1 MKILLM
7 LLAIK
12 FSVFESSWAQKV
24 ETEKELSQTQTL
36 NLKELELFNKIL
48 YLIENQYYQNVDSK
62 VLIENAIKGMMSA
75 LDPHSS
81 YLNKDLFK
89 KMENDTKGEYEGI
102 GIELT
107 IKNNAILIVTVVD
120 DTPAYKAGLRAG
132 DQIIEINDK
141 SVIGYSLDTIV
152 NRMKGKNGDIIKLS
166 VFRGSKKGKIDFNVK
181 RQVIKIRAV
190 KSQMIGKN
198 YVVLRITQFQKKVAN
213 LLDDA
218 LEKARK
224 ESKKDGGI
232 KGIVLDLRGNPGGLL
247 DQAVEVSSRF
257 LESGEVVST
266 ENRDGKVIEVKYVSK
281 SCIKDT
287 TTPMIVLINGSS
299 ASASEIVA
307 GALQD
312 HKRAIV
318 MGETSFG
325 KGSVQSLLQIDSDNA
340 VKLTIAQY
348 LTPLKRKIQAI
359 GITPDVRIAEVDIKA
374 FQGEKK
380 PGRTLRESDLDKHLK
395 GTNESEDSDNVEV
408 KPTTEVDNPPIN
420 PLEEDYQLLQAV
432 NYLKTMDILKK

>member
-1 MKILLM
+1 MKTLFIVVAALTLNISITM
-7 LLAIK
+7 AN
-12 FSVFESSWAQKV
+12 ESDTKV
-24 ETEKELSQTQTL
+24 NEANQSL
-36 NLKELELFNKIL
+36 NLKQLELFNKVL

-62 VLIENAIKGMMSA
+62 ILIESAIKGMMSA

-89 KMENDTKGEYEGI
+89 KIENDTKGEYEGI

-107 IKNNAILIVTVVD
+107 IKNNSILIVTVVE

-141 SVIGYSLDTIV
+141 SVIGHSLDTVV
-152 NRMKGKNGDIIKLS
+152 NRMKGKNGEILKLS
-166 VFRGSKKGKIDFNVK
+166 VFRGNKKSKSTFSVK
-181 RQVIKIRAV
+181 REVIKIRAV
-190 KSQMIGKN
+190 KSQILEKN
-198 YVVLRITQFQKKVAN
+198 YVVLKITQFQKKVAN

-218 LEKARK
+218 MENAKK
-224 ESKKDGGI
+224 ETKSNGGI
-232 KGIVLDLRGNPGGLL
+232 KGIILDLRGNPGGLL

-257 LESGEVVST
+257 LDSGEVVST
-266 ENRDGKVIEVKYVSK
+266 ENRDGKIIEVKYVTK
-281 SCIKDT
+281 SSAKDT
-287 TTPMIVLINGSS
+287 TTPMIVLINGGS

-312 HKRAIV
+312 YKRAVV

-325 KGSVQSLLQIDSDNA
+325 KGSVQSLLQIDNENA

-359 GITPDVRIAEVDIKA
+359 GITPDVVISDIDLKA
-374 FQGEKK
+374 IDSSKK
-380 PGRTLRESDLDKHLK
+380 LPKVLREKDLDKHLK
-395 GTNESEDSDNVEV
+395 GVN
-408 KPTTEVDNPPIN
+408 
-420 PLEEDYQLLQAV
+420 EEDDESVAAESTVPDQGAGDYQVQQSL

>member
-1 MKILLM
+1 MKIYFVTTFI
-7 LLAIK
+7 AI
-12 FSVFESSWAQKV
+12 FISFNSIAQK
-24 ETEKELSQTQTL
+24 EKSEAPKELSETQIL
-36 NLKELELFNKIL
+36 NLKQLELFNKIL

-62 VLIENAIKGMMSA
+62 MLIESAIKGMMSA

-81 YLNKDLFK
+81 YLNKELFK

-107 IKNNAILIVTVVD
+107 IKNNAILIVTVVE

-132 DQIIEINDK
+132 DQIIEINNK
-141 SVIGYSLDTIV
+141 SVIGYSLDTVV
-152 NRMKGKNGDIIKLS
+152 NRMKGKNGEILKLS
-166 VFRGSKKGKIDFNVK
+166 VLRGAKKGKTDFNVK
-181 RQVIKIRAV
+181 REVIKIRAV
-190 KSQMIGKN
+190 KSQILEKN
-198 YVVLRITQFQKKVAN
+198 YLVLKITQFQKKVAD
-213 LLDDA
+213 LMDTTIL
-218 LEKARK
+218 KAKK
-224 ESKKDGGI
+224 EMLKDGGI
-232 KGIVLDLRGNPGGLL
+232 KGIILDLRGNPGGLL

-257 LESGEVVST
+257 LDSGEVVST
-266 ENRDGKVIEVKYVSK
+266 ENRDGKVIEVKYVTK
-281 SCIKDT
+281 SSQKDT
-287 TTPMIVLINGSS
+287 KTPLIVLINGSS

-325 KGSVQSLLQIDSDNA
+325 KGSVQSLLQIDNENA

-359 GITPDVRIAEVDIKA
+359 GISPDIKITDIDIKA
-374 FQGEKK
+374 LQNQNKGA
-380 PGRTLRESDLDKHLK
+380 RVLREKDLEKHIK
-395 GTNESEDSDNVEV
+395 GVNETEDSQDTDGGNANENE
-408 KPTTEVDNPPIN
+408 PSPQDQ
-420 PLEEDYQLLQAV
+420 DYQLLQAF

>member
-1 MKILLM
+1 MKFLFFCIILNFLTCNFTN
-7 LLAIK
+7 ATEQ
-12 FSVFESSWAQKV
+12 S
-24 ETEKELSQTQTL
+24 EKELSEVQVL
-36 NLKELELFNKIL
+36 NLKQLELFNKIL

-81 YLNKDLFK
+81 YLNKELFK

-107 IKNNAILIVTVVD
+107 IKNNSILIVTVVE
-120 DTPAYKAGLRAG
+120 DTPAYKSGLRSG

-152 NRMKGKNGDIIKLS
+152 NRMKGKNGEILKLT
-166 VFRGSKKGKIDFNVK
+166 VLRGNKKGRSEFSVK
-181 RQVIKIRAV
+181 REVIKIRAV
-190 KSQMIGKN
+190 KSQILENN
-198 YVVLRITQFQKKVAN
+198 YAVFKITQFQKKVAD

-218 LEKARK
+218 IEKAKK
-224 ESKKDGGI
+224 ESKNRGGI
-232 KGIVLDLRGNPGGLL
+232 KGIILDLRGNPGGLL

-266 ENRDGKVIEVKYVSK
+266 ENREGKIIEVKYVTK
-281 SCIKDT
+281 SSIKDT
-287 TTPMIVLINGSS
+287 TTPLVVLINGSS

-312 HKRAIV
+312 YKRALI

-325 KGSVQSLLQIDSDNA
+325 KGSVQSLLQIDNENA

-359 GITPDVRIAEVDIKA
+359 GITPDIRINEVDLTA
-374 FQGEKK
+374 LQNEKK
-380 PGRTLRESDLDKHLK
+380 GNRVLREKDLDKHLK
-395 GTNESEDSDNVEV
+395 GANEDEETEEDKAKVTAPNAA
-408 KPTTEVDNPPIN
+408 
-420 PLEEDYQLLQAV
+420 EEQDYQLLQAL

>member
-1 MKILLM
+1 MKT
-7 LLAIK
+7 LAILV
-12 FSVFESSWAQKV
+12 SIVIIHCQQVHS
-24 ETEKELSQTQTL
+24 TEIASKNLEENQSL
-36 NLKELELFNKIL
+36 NLKQLELFNKVL

-62 VLIENAIKGMMSA
+62 LLIESAIKGMMSS

-81 YLNKDLFK
+81 YLNKELFK
-89 KMENDTKGEYEGI
+89 RIENDTKGEYEGI

-107 IKNNAILIVTVVD
+107 IKNNAIIIVTVVE

-141 SVIGYSLDTIV
+141 SVIGHSLDAVV
-152 NRMKGKNGDIIKLS
+152 NKMKGKNGEILKLS
-166 VFRGSKKGKIDFNVK
+166 VFRGNKKTKNTFSVK
-181 RQVIKIRAV
+181 REVIKIRAV
-190 KSQMIGKN
+190 KSQILEKN
-198 YVVLRITQFQKKVAN
+198 YVVLKITQFQKKVAN

-218 LEKARK
+218 MDKA
-224 ESKKDGGI
+224 KKDTKRDGGI
-232 KGIVLDLRGNPGGLL
+232 KGYILDLRGNPGGLL

-266 ENRDGKVIEVKYVSK
+266 ENREGKIIEVKYVSK
-281 SCIKDT
+281 SSPKDT
-287 TTPMIVLINGSS
+287 TTPMIILINGGS

-312 HKRAIV
+312 HKRAVV

-325 KGSVQSLLQIDSDNA
+325 KGSVQSLLQIDNENA

-359 GITPDVRIAEVDIKA
+359 GITPDVKISDIDLKA
-374 FQGEKK
+374 IENEKK
-380 PGRTLRESDLDKHLK
+380 STRVLREKDLDKHLK
-395 GTNESEDSDNVEV
+395 GVNEVEDGDETEDED
-408 KPTTEVDNPPIN
+408 KEEKDKLTETTV
-420 PLEEDYQLLQAV
+420 DYQIQQSL
-432 NYLKTMDILKK
+432 NYLKTMEILKK

>member
-1 MKILLM
+1 M
-7 LLAIK
+7 LLAIYLSTQ
-12 FSVFESSWAQKV
+12 SVSAV
-24 ETEKELSQTQTL
+24 ETEPTEKELSQTQTL
-36 NLKELELFNKIL
+36 NLKQLELFNKIL

-62 VLIENAIKGMMSA
+62 ILIESAIKGMMSA

-107 IKNNAILIVTVVD
+107 IKNNSILIVTVVE

-141 SVIGYSLDTIV
+141 SVIGHSLDTVV
-152 NRMKGKNGDIIKLS
+152 NRMKGKNGEIIKLS
-166 VFRGSKKGKIDFNVK
+166 VLRGSKKGKNDFNVK
-181 RQVIKIRAV
+181 REVIKIRAV
-190 KSQMIGKN
+190 KSQIIEKN
-198 YVVLRITQFQKKVAN
+198 YLVLRITQFQKKVAN
-213 LLDDA
+213 LMDDA
-218 LEKARK
+218 IEKAK
-224 ESKKDGGI
+224 KDTKKDGGI
-232 KGIVLDLRGNPGGLL
+232 RGIVLDLRGNPGGLL

-266 ENRDGKVIEVKYVSK
+266 ENRDGKIIEVKYVTK
-281 SCIKDT
+281 SSIKDT

-312 HKRAIV
+312 HKRALV

-325 KGSVQSLLQIDSDNA
+325 KGSVQSLLQIDSENA

-359 GITPDVRIAEVDIKA
+359 GITPDIRINEIDIKA
-374 FQGEKK
+374 LQSEKK
-380 PGRTLRESDLDKHLK
+380 SGKVLREKDLDKHLK
-395 GTNESEDSDNVEV
+395 GTNETEDSENEEV
-408 KPTTEVDNPPIN
+408 KPVKDGLN
-420 PLEEDYQLLQAV
+420 PLEEDYQLLQV
-432 NYLKTMDILKK
+432 LNYLKTMDILKK